1 MRNAVELLES
11 WEQILNEIT
20 DEEFDLE
27 NFEEVAKET
36 FATILTSLKENPSNV
51 SIDVVKLLIK
61 VTKFS
66 QREIFCAEQEAA
78 QYIMVE
84 ILWGVDNG
92 IENLDID
99 ANNVLFMYAP
109 NSYDRIGVDLNTF
122 DLSELLG
129 HFDSF

>member
-11 WEQILNEIT
+11 WEQILNKIT

-27 NFEEVAKET
+27 NFEEVAKDT

-51 SIDVVKLLIK
+51 SIDVVKFLIK

-66 QREIFCAEQEAA
+66 QREIFCTEQEAA
-78 QYIMVE
+78 QYMMVE
-84 ILWGVDNG
+84 ILWGVENG

-99 ANNVLFMYAP
+99 DNNVLFMYAP

>member
-27 NFEEVAKET
+27 NFEEVAKDT

-51 SIDVVKLLIK
+51 SIDLVKLLIK

-66 QREIFCAEQEAA
+66 QREIFCTEQEAA
-78 QYIMVE
+78 QYMMVE
-84 ILWGVDNG
+84 ILWGVENG

-99 ANNVLFMYAP
+99 DNNVLFMYAP

-129 HFDSF
+129 HFDPF

>member
-1 MRNAVELLES
+1 MKNSFELLEN

-20 DEEFDLE
+20 NEEFDLE
-27 NFEEVAKET
+27 NFEEVAKDT
-36 FATILTSLKENPSNV
+36 FAIVLKELKENQENV

-61 VTKFS
+61 ATKFS

-78 QYIMVE
+78 QYILVE
-84 ILWGVDNG
+84 ILWGVENG

-99 ANNVLFMYAP
+99 DNNVLFMYAP

>member
-1 MRNAVELLES
+1 MKNSLELLEN

-20 DEEFDLE
+20 NEEFDLE
-27 NFEEVAKET
+27 NFEEVAKDT

-78 QYIMVE
+78 QYIVVE
-84 ILWGVDNG
+84 ILWGVENG

>member
-27 NFEEVAKET
+27 NFEEVAKDT

-78 QYIMVE
+78 QYMMVE
-84 ILWGVDNG
+84 ILWGVENG

-99 ANNVLFMYAP
+99 DNNVLFMYAP

>member
-1 MRNAVELLES
+1 MNK
-11 WEQILNEIT
+11 IT

-27 NFEEVAKET
+27 NFEEVAKDT

-61 VTKFS
+61 VAKFS

-78 QYIMVE
+78 QYILVE
-84 ILWGVDNG
+84 ILWGVENG

-99 ANNVLFMYAP
+99 DNNVLFMYAP